1 MHRNLLSMSGLPKE
15 VNRLLNLHI
24 YNSSIVPTP
33 DMRCLETNM
42 LGNSQPNQGQPQ
54 RVNLQQF
61 AHQFMAGLQRHFD
74 MLAFNTVARES
85 VQEDAYNNRVNVPR
99 VMPAAQHH
107 QNFEQMQ
114 AYARDLLV
122 RQVINDCMNLAV
134 VGMNNAHFFLAL
146 VKITRANSSVSPEAQ
161 QEAQKIQQVFVPSQ
175 LDDKFNRLEKDYG
188 ILCELEDSVIA
199 LGFIMQALMQQG
211 GVLKKPQVD
220 KNGELVLELKAVK
233 VLSRDATD
241 DKPKGKLVDQR
252 IVFKEGE
259 MLTFTD
265 RELQLILITIASFAD
280 SLFKA
285 VSRYAKSV
293 KDTNES

>member
-1 MHRNLLSMSGLPKE
+1 
-15 VNRLLNLHI
+15 
-24 YNSSIVPTP
+24 
-33 DMRCLETNM
+33 MRCLETNM

-54 RVNLQQF
+54 QVNLQQF

-74 MLAFNTVARES
+74 MLAFNMVASES

-146 VKITRANSSVSPEAQ
+146 VKITKANSSVSPEAQ

-188 ILCELEDSVIA
+188 ILCEMEDSVIS

-233 VLSRDATD
+233 VLSRDATA

-252 IVFKEGE
+252 IVFKEGD

-285 VSRYAKSV
+285 VSHYAKSV